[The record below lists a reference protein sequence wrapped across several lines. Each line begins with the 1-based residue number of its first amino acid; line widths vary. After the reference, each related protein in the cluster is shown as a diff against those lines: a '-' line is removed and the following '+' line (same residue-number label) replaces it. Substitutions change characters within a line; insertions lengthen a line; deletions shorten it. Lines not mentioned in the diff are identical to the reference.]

1 MSVRSKYLTRCRR
14 SFRRRCRRSFRR
26 RCRRSFRRRYRR
38 RLGSC
43 RDSRNLLKRKRI

>member
-1 MSVRSKYLTRCRR
+1 MSVRSKSLTRCRR
-14 SFRRRCRRSFRR
+14 SFRRRSFRR

-38 RLGSC
+38 RLGFC